1 MKDLNSIT
9 TEMMEHI
16 CDNLCWYPEE
26 VKDPDELE
34 RVCAECKMGKF
45 VCDIINPGKSNFERL
60 TVDALAMMMYENDD
74 IDKACKGVYNDS
86 DELVCPVDS
95 LEKNM
100 IVLSV

>member
-45 VCDIINPGKSNFERL
+45 VCDIINEEA
-60 TVDALAMMMYENDD
+60 VDCQ
-74 IDKACKGVYNDS
+74 K
-86 DELVCPVDS
+86 
-95 LEKNM
+95 
-100 IVLSV
+100 